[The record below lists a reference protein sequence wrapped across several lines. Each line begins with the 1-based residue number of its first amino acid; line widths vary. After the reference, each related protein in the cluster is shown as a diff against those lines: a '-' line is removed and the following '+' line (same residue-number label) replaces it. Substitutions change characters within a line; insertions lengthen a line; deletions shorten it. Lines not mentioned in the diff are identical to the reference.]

1 MKKLIALLL
10 IASVVGI
17 ILSRSG
23 DSEPD
28 AALTNRHIVAAPQ
41 NPPSVPLAAQQ
52 PPAPSTPAAAAQP
65 APGGEPG
72 AAAEPPE
79 RKPEAP
85 PAKQALVDALA
96 LVEAG
101 KPLEARKILTA
112 LFLKAKGK
120 DAAAIAS
127 VLDKIN
133 AQLVF
138 NPRCTIGAVV
148 YRVQGGDNMI
158 SIGGKHK
165 VNWRQIARLN
175 GIKPDDILK
184 LKRPLKIITGKP
196 SLIVWKSEF
205 RMALFIDGI
214 YIKQYSIGIGLDDKA
229 PGGKFVSRTPVGKFV
244 IGDRMIRAPWTTP
257 DGRVLNYGD
266 AGYRLGERWIAFQDQ
281 PGASGLGIHGTHDE
295 TSIGTKCSNGCLRM
309 KNAEVV
315 ELYDFVTR
323 GSIVDIRP

>member
-17 ILSRSG
+17 ILSRSD
-23 DSEPD
+23 DSEPNASRTHD
-28 AALTNRHIVAAPQ
+28 GLQATPHGPT
-41 NPPSVPLAAQQ
+41 VPLAAKPK
-52 PPAPSTPAAAAQP
+52 PPAPAATPETEDEPDVAS
-65 APGGEPG
+65 APTAPTPPPPL
-72 AAAEPPE
+72 AE
-79 RKPEAP
+79 KPLAE
-85 PAKQALVDALA
+85 ALA
-96 LVEAG
+96 LLKAG
-101 KPLEARKILTA
+101 KPLEARKHLTA
-112 LFLKAKGK
+112 LYLKAKGK
-120 DAAAIAS
+120 DAAAIAR

-133 AQLVF
+133 AELVF
-138 NPRCTIGAVV
+138 NPRRTTGAVV
-148 YRVQGGDNMI
+148 YRVQRGDNMI
-158 SIGGKHK
+158 AIGGKHK

-184 LKRPLKIITGKP
+184 LNRPLKIITGKP

-205 RMALFIDGI
+205 RMTLFIDGI
-214 YIKQYSIGIGLDDKA
+214 YIKQYMVGIGLDDK
-229 PGGKFVSRTPVGKFV
+229 TPTGEFV

-295 TSIGTKCSNGCLRM
+295 ASIGTKCSNGCLRM

-323 GSIVDIRP
+323 GSAVDIRP